1 MYFFSSQ
8 MVQYHQYMIASGQLD
23 VVELVL
29 RKCDFFENL
38 QATAWLSQN
47 LIKWFIAS
55 SSPAQL
61 QICYSISKKGDHL
74 LLHLYLIVSPHIQ
87 QVQQAYNFCSARE
100 SPFKS
105 WLLFKK
111 KRARQYSFNRQNVWS
126 CTESEV
132 LWLAY
137 DDFCQECCV
146 FYWSLFLIAF
156 VFFIPKN
163 YCTSWTKKK
172 KKKEQR
178 SYITFRHHTI
188 TLDSLAAYVALN
200 PFIWVFDTIFTLSE
214 QLYIIRPSCH
224 CLFASDHLRF

>member
-111 KRARQYSFNRQNVWS
+111 KRARQYSFNRQN
-126 CTESEV
+126 
-132 LWLAY
+132 
-137 DDFCQECCV
+137 CV
-146 FYWSLFLIAF
+146 VMYRIWSLMVGIWWFLPG
-156 VFFIPKN
+156 VL
-163 YCTSWTKKK
+163 CVLL
-172 KKKEQR
+172 E
-178 SYITFRHHTI
+178 
-188 TLDSLAAYVALN
+188 L
-200 PFIWVFDTIFTLSE
+200 IFNCICFLH
-214 QLYIIRPSCH
+214 P
-224 CLFASDHLRF
+224 

>member
-172 KKKEQR
+172 KKKK
-178 SYITFRHHTI
+178 SKDL
-188 TLDSLAAYVALN
+188 TLPSDTTPSL
-200 PFIWVFDTIFTLSE
+200 
-214 QLYIIRPSCH
+214 
-224 CLFASDHLRF
+224 